1 MEDLALKMTEHLIDF
16 CKEVAKLANLS
27 LQDGRFGLLT
37 ETFGIYLHVVIKEVG
52 TTHGMKS

>member
-1 MEDLALKMTEHLIDF
+1 MEDLALKITEHLIDF
-16 CKEVAKLANLS
+16 CKEVAELANLS